1 MPNPHQSREEALE
14 SLERKLAAL
23 EVKKDS
29 QASSASAKALS
40 EGYRVVWELIGGVLG
55 GIGFGW
61 LFDQVANTA
70 PWGLVSGLVIGTG
83 ISTYLVVRLAGRMS
97 DEASK
102 AAPPPAA
109 DLYDEDEDE

>member
-1 MPNPHQSREEALE
+1 M
-14 SLERKLAAL
+14 
-23 EVKKDS
+23 KKDS
-29 QASSASAKALS
+29 QASSTSARALS
-40 EGYRVVWELIGGVLG
+40 QGYRLVWELIGGVLG

-83 ISTYLVVRLAGRMS
+83 VSTYSVVRLAGRMS

-102 AAPPPAA
+102 AAPPSAA
-109 DLYDEDEDE
+109 ALDDEDEDE